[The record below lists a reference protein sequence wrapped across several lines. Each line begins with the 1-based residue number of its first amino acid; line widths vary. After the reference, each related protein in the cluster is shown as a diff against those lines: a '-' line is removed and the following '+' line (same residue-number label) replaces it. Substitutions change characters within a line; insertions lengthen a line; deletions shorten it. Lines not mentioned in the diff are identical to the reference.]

1 MEGVFINRMGLTW
14 TDTVALMGAHTLGRG
29 DKDFTGHDGTFVQNN
44 EESTFFDKQYY
55 QEVVNRGWHPDNH
68 WTWGGSN

>member
-29 DKDFTGHDGTFVQNN
+29 DKDFTGHDGTFVQKMKRVLSLIN
-44 EESTFFDKQYY
+44 SIIRKL
-55 QEVVNRGWHPDNH
+55 
-68 WTWGGSN
+68 